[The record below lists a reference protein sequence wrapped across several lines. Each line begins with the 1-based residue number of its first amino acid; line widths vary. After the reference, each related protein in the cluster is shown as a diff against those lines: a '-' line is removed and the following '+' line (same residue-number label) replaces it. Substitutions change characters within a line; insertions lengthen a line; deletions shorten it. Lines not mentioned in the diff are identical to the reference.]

1 MQKLLFLLVPCVL
14 AVVLVNGFTGFGGGA
29 GAGGAGAYGG
39 IGSYGAY
46 GGGGQTVSQGY
57 PLSTY
62 ANTVAALNARN
73 RLAYDQY
80 LIGSYNNPNKWS
92 FIRKYTL

>member
-29 GAGGAGAYGG
+29 GAGGAGAIGG
-39 IGSYGAY
+39 YGAY